1 MDERIELFQK
11 ARKLGI
17 IGALLG
23 LALESGAFVFI
34 LDAVIRGYSLIGAGK
49 INPLNP
55 FTVFLST
62 LSWFAWIA
70 YFLLL
75 YFAVRNIGKALR
87 EFIFSTYLGAANIT
101 FFIPFVSY
109 FFRGKSLKALGK
121 ALRNNFFLISSYL
134 YFIATPLALLSIVKF
149 DIRPLDIIFKIIA
162 TLAYA
167 LALFGLA
174 FILLGFL
181 YFPESP
187 KPADSVDNI

>member
-23 LALESGAFVFI
+23 LALESGLLPLIFLAIFQGWSLLREKEIDLNNPTAI
-34 LDAVIRGYSLIGAGK
+34 LYLICFGSAM
-49 INPLNP
+49 I
-55 FTVFLST
+55 
-62 LSWFAWIA
+62 I
-70 YFLLL
+70 YLLIL
-75 YFAVRNIGKALR
+75 YFSLRNIGKVFERYSFTTYFGASAL
-87 EFIFSTYLGAANIT
+87 TL
-101 FFIPFVSY
+101 FFPFVSY
-109 FFRGKSLKALGK
+109 FFRGKNLKALGK
-121 ALRNNFFLISSYL
+121 SLQSDFFIISSYL
-134 YFIATPLALLSIVKF
+134 YFIATPLALFSIVKF

>member
-1 MDERIELFQK
+1 L
-11 ARKLGI
+11 
-17 IGALLG
+17 
-23 LALESGAFVFI
+23 
-34 LDAVIRGYSLIGAGK
+34 
-49 INPLNP
+49 
-55 FTVFLST
+55 
-62 LSWFAWIA
+62 
-70 YFLLL
+70 LLL

-109 FFRGKSLKALGK
+109 LLRGKSLKALGTS
-121 ALRNNFFLISSYL
+121 LRNNFFLISSYL
-134 YFIATPLALLSIVKF
+134 YFIATPLALFSRVKF

-187 KPADSVDNI
+187 KPAGSVDNI

>member
-1 MDERIELFQK
+1 MEERIELFQK

-23 LALESGAFVFI
+23 LALESGFLPLIFLAIFQGWSLLREREVDFNNPATI
-34 LDAVIRGYSLIGAGK
+34 LYLICFGSAM
-49 INPLNP
+49 I
-55 FTVFLST
+55 
-62 LSWFAWIA
+62 I
-70 YFLLL
+70 YLLIL
-75 YFAVRNIGKALR
+75 YFSLRNIGKVFER
-87 EFIFSTYLGAANIT
+87 YSFSTYFGASALT
-101 FFIPFVSY
+101 LFLPFVSY
-109 FFRGKSLKALGK
+109 LLRGKSLKALGK
-121 ALRNNFFLISSYL
+121 ALQNNFFLISSYL
-134 YFIATPLALLSIVKF
+134 YFIATPLALFSIVQF
-149 DIRPLDIIFKIIA
+149 DIRPLNIVFKIIP

>member
-23 LALESGAFVFI
+23 LAIESGAFVFI
-34 LDAVIRGYSLIGAGK
+34 LDAVIRGYSLIDAGK
-49 INPLNP
+49 INPINP
-55 FTVFLST
+55 FTVFLSA
-62 LSWFAWIA
+62 LSWFAWII
-70 YFLLL
+70 YLLLL
-75 YFAVRNIGKALR
+75 YFAVRNIGKVLR
-87 EFIFSTYLGAANIT
+87 EFIFSTYFGAANIT

-121 ALRNNFFLISSYL
+121 ALQNDFFLISSYL
-134 YFIATPLALLSIVKF
+134 YFIATPLAFFSIAQF
-149 DIRPLDIIFKIIA
+149 DIRPLNIVFKIIA

-187 KPADSVDNI
+187 KPAASINNI

>member
-1 MDERIELFQK
+1 M
-11 ARKLGI
+11 

-23 LALESGAFVFI
+23 LALESGFLPLIFLAIFQGWSLLREKKIDLNNPTAI
-34 LDAVIRGYSLIGAGK
+34 LYLICFCSAM
-49 INPLNP
+49 I
-55 FTVFLST
+55 
-62 LSWFAWIA
+62 I
-70 YFLLL
+70 YLLIL
-75 YFAVRNIGKALR
+75 YFSFSLRNIGKVLER
-87 EFIFSTYLGAANIT
+87 YSFSTYFGASALT
-101 FFIPFVSY
+101 LLLPFVSY

-134 YFIATPLALLSIVKF
+134 YFIATPLALFSIVKF

-174 FILLGFL
+174 FTLLGFL